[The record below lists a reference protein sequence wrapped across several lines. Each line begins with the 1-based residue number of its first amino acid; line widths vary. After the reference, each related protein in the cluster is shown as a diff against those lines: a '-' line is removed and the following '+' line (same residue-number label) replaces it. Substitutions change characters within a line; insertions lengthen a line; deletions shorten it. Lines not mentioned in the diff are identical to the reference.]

1 MTNGEL
7 YLLLRTEVQTMFE
20 SHITTNDKLPNIHPK
35 EEKMKKVLLLLIAS
49 IIMSY
54 SFAQE
59 SVKAEKEVL
68 SVLKYGTADTFPEL
82 IGFDDE
88 IDRFPKGPFIDNNGV
103 LIFDFNQPPY
113 HSIVYKEK
121 AFKLL
126 KDRFVNL
133 YSFPLSGQNAN
144 GIIISPNQAGFF
156 VCTNNKIYFIDD
168 FLEDENVDYDDVRYG
183 SYYSPVGKGL
193 LIDYV
198 GPDGPYRLG
207 VEVNSDFSTKVISKF
222 DSKDWLEKQKGNYKV
237 SNDNKVYKNSMQWT
251 PDDQYGLGAYIGRL
265 KSGHC
270 IYTTDDSPQDYF
282 MREFVITRPDGTIEL
297 SLEIPWSASFNY
309 DEGKSFYSWSFGN
322 WGELYALIY
331 PPFDSNHSR
340 KNGKKEIELVVSR
353 NYLKYFGILNDD
365 RIRLRK
371 GPGTNTESL
380 GTYPIKTGFR
390 ILENSGVKQ
399 TIDGVTAEWI
409 KVRLLD
415 GTEGYFY
422 GQYVQ
427 TLYDG
432 PGTPLPW
439 PNIPDWD

>member
-1 MTNGEL
+1 
-7 YLLLRTEVQTMFE
+7 
-20 SHITTNDKLPNIHPK
+20 
-35 EEKMKKVLLLLIAS
+35 MKKVLLLLIAS

-113 HSIVYKEK
+113 NSIR
-121 AFKLL
+121 FKNHKLELL
-126 KDRFVNL
+126 IEPLVQHDF
-133 YSFPLSGQNAN
+133 FPLSGQNIN
-144 GIIISPNQAGFF
+144 GITIPSNQYYFYTYSEDKIIEIS
-156 VCTNNKIYFIDD
+156 D
-168 FLEDENVDYDDVRYG
+168 FLEDDDVSFYDIRMG
-183 SYYSPVGKGL
+183 SYYYPVGKGL

-207 VEVNSDFSTKVISKF
+207 VELNSDFSTKVISKF
-222 DSKDWLEKQKGNYKV
+222 DSKEWLEKQKGNYKI

-297 SLEIPWSASFNY
+297 SLEIPWSVSFNY

-340 KNGKKEIELVVSR
+340 KNRKKEIELVVSR

-427 TLYDG
+427 NLYDG